1 MKRLTKKEI
10 AEGMKSVPIETI
22 ILGSQSKQGIK
33 LTKKQKDFAE
43 AVVATGNKTE
53 AYRRAYNHKG
63 KNTTASR
70 NAQAVVKNTNVQTY
84 ITALEAHKE
93 VETYLLPA
101 RLRAMA
107 THKLSSMA
115 LNDDLPPAQQ
125 LKALELVGKMTE
137 VSLFSERRE
146 IIHSLDASSL
156 KDQLMQAIQLAINN
170 SKTIQARTKKT
181 AQQLLAEISEP
192 VDYVEVEE
200 DKEEP
205 TGANYSMGDGT
216 VNDILPTPQGGDAQL
231 FPVDTTAHLHSIPDK
246 ELASESKNVTIT
258 PVIVADSSLESNSYT
273 ALGNNPDITNPPLI
287 ENIDMEKKNI

>member
-1 MKRLTKKEI
+1 M
-10 AEGMKSVPIETI
+10 
-22 ILGSQSKQGIK
+22 
-33 LTKKQKDFAE
+33 
-43 AVVATGNKTE
+43 
-53 AYRRAYNHKG
+53 
-63 KNTTASR
+63 
-70 NAQAVVKNTNVQTY
+70 
-84 ITALEAHKE
+84 ALEAHKE

-156 KDQLMQAIQLAINN
+156 KNQLMQAVQLAINN

-192 VDYVEVEE
+192 VDYVEVAE
-200 DKEEP
+200 DKDIVDSP
-205 TGANYSMGDGT
+205 SNTMGSGT
-216 VNDILPTPQGGDAQL
+216 VNGILPTPQGGDDQFFSMA
-231 FPVDTTAHLHSIPDK
+231 DAGHLHSIPHK
-246 ELASESKNVTIT
+246 ELPSKSKNVTIT
-258 PVIVADSSLESNSYT
+258 PVIVADSSLKSNT
-273 ALGNNPDITNPPLI
+273 CKALGNNPNTGEGVISSEHPPLNAPMQTPPLSKNNQN
-287 ENIDMEKKNI
+287 EEKNI